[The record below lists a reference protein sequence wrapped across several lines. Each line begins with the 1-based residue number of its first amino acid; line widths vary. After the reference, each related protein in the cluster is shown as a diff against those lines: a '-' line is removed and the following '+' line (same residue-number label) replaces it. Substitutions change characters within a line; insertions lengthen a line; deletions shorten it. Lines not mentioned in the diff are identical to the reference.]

1 MSTQAPRVS
10 FLVTLWLRTA
20 NRTAFKSELLCGT
33 PERHDLGPVDDDREV
48 DGLANKESYL

>member
-33 PERHDLGPVDDDREV
+33 PEWHDLGPVDDDREV